1 MSFVFRLILI
11 LVLLLVIY
19 WAARS
24 LWRDLKASAYHKKK
38 PASSSTPPQVTD
50 KLVKDPVC
58 GVYCA
63 KRSAYTAIWKGKVYY
78 FCSEECRQKFLAE
91 RESASSVG

>member
-1 MSFVFRLILI
+1 MFRLILI
-11 LVLLLVIY
+11 ILLLLVIY

-24 LWRDLKASAYHKKK
+24 LWRDIKTSWQRPKVKT
-38 PASSSTPPQVTD
+38 PSSPPPQVTD

-63 KRSAYTAIWKGKVYY
+63 KRSAYTAIWKGRVYY

-91 RESASSVG
+91 KGSAASSVG